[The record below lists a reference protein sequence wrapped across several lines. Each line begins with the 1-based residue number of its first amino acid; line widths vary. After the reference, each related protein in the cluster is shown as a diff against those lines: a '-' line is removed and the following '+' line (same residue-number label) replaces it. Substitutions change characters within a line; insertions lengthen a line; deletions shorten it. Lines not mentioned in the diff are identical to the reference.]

1 MDREDGKFSPK
12 RRKLDFNPLRSDD
25 RYSSLPTRSHLAS
38 RSRSR
43 FPNSHHSRASTPRG
57 QSHYAATPKQD
68 EFDGPEPLVSAED
81 QNALDRDWY
90 GGDETGGH
98 TFGDDTHN
106 PFGSYDTS
114 WVDQQQREAEMVE
127 KKAGR
132 HMNARQLQ
140 KQKDVDAWETNR
152 MLTSG
157 VAQRRALGDDFDD
170 DEEETRVHLL
180 VHDLKPPF
188 LDGRTVFTKQ
198 LEPVPAVRD
207 YQSDMAVFSRK
218 GSRVVKERRQ
228 QRERQRQA
236 QDATRMAGTTL
247 GNLMGVKE
255 DEGDS
260 ALPIAVEEDG
270 PKAGGNKFSES
281 MKKNDGASAFSQSK
295 SLREQREFLPA
306 FAVREDLLR
315 VIRDNQV
322 VIVVGETGSGK
333 TTQLTQFLY
342 EDGYGKLGM
351 IGCTQPRRVAAMS
364 VAKRVAEEMEVKLG
378 STVGYA
384 IRFEDCTSKD
394 TVIKYMTDGVLLR
407 ESLNEQDLD
416 RYSCVIMDEAHE
428 RALNTDVLMG
438 LFNKILQRRRD
449 LKLIVTSATMNA
461 KRFSDFFGGA
471 PEFTIPG
478 RTFPVDIMFH
488 RSPVEDYV
496 DQAVQQVLAIHVSMG
511 PGDILVFMTGQ
522 EDIDILP
529 IYSQMPSDL
538 QAKIFDRAP
547 PGVRK
552 CIVATNI
559 AETSLTVDGIMY
571 VVDAGYSKLKVYN
584 PRMGM
589 DTLQITPISQA
600 NGGQRAGR
608 AGRTGPGKAFR
619 LYTEKAFKDELYIQ
633 TIPEIQRT
641 NLSNTV
647 LLLKSLGVRDLLDF
661 DFMDP
666 PPQDTITT
674 SLFDL
679 WALGALDNLG
689 ELTNLGSKMNAFPM
703 DPSLAKLL
711 IMSEEYGCSEEMVTI
726 VSMLSVPNVFYR
738 PKERQEE
745 SDAAREKFFV
755 PESDHLTYLHV
766 YSQWKVNGYSD
777 GWCTRHFLHPKSLR
791 RAKEI
796 RDQLLDIMKMQKMQ
810 MVSCGTD
817 WDIIRK
823 CICSGYYH
831 QAAKVKGIGEYINL
845 RTSVTVQLHPTSAL
859 YGLGF
864 LPDYVVYHELILTS
878 KEYMSTVTSV
888 DPHWLAELGGV
899 FYSVKEKGYSAR
911 EKRITETEF
920 NRKMEIEAKMAE
932 DKKRQ
937 EEQRRIE
944 EERAIKKPA
953 AADKGKKIITS
964 GAVKKPLHNVS
975 MCWALVKVLKEFLNS
990 FLASLSLALNLEDR
1004 VRWITDLLVVGVA
1017 APSRNAVLGCF
1028 LLSEI
1033 AVAHAF
1039 TISFQMDST
1048 VSEPAP
1054 EPQVVFR
1061 GKKRKTYRRRAE
1073 DEGLQPAADRAQ
1085 EEPVS
1090 EAPAAPDAAPVQSPD
1105 AREEGLSVAEV
1116 LRLRNA
1122 RKSRLGGVKFG
1133 AESNSRGD
1141 AAAEGEVD
1149 DLSLMIREE
1158 GNRVLDMSTAGVNV
1172 NKRFA
1177 PQTGLSGEL
1186 VNKHMTE
1193 YIEAELARRYNATS
1207 STQAAARVNRSSD
1220 QPGLVSHTS
1229 TLDLKR
1235 PDQHTALQGKLMEID
1250 LGDEARSRNEAMTE
1264 RATRR
1269 LQGESVED
1277 DEQSARP
1284 KKVRLGKDGKPWRP
1298 RNRRNS
1304 DDIRRDQLV
1313 EEILKENRLDVYEA
1327 SASPPAGA
1335 SGADEEGGAADDRI
1349 AEEFR
1354 REFMEAMAQ
1363 RQQRKK
1369 PAAPPGKPGAKKD
1382 EDVLKGPKL
1391 GGSRNARAAMRD
1403 LLLKKEKESRK

>member
-1 MDREDGKFSPK
+1 MDRENSNFSPK

-25 RYSSLPTRSHLAS
+25 RYASLPTRSNTAS
-38 RSRSR
+38 RS
-43 FPNSHHSRASTPRG
+43 HSRALNANNSRSTTPRG
-57 QSHYAATPKQD
+57 QSSYAATPKQA
-68 EFDGPEPLVSAED
+68 EFDGPEPFVSHED
-81 QNALDRDWY
+81 QLALDRDWY

-98 TFGDDTHN
+98 TFGDDSHN

-114 WVDQQQREAEMVE
+114 WVEQQQREAQMIER
-127 KKAGR
+127 KAGK

-140 KQKDVDAWETNR
+140 RQKDNDAWETNR

-157 VAQRRALGDDFDD
+157 VAQRRGLGDDFDD
-170 DEEETRVHLL
+170 DDEGTRVHLL

-228 QRERQRQA
+228 QRERQKQA
-236 QDATRMAGTTL
+236 QDATNMAGTTL

-260 ALPIAVEEDG
+260 ALPIAVEDDQA
-270 PKAGGNKFSES
+270 KSSNNKFSEV
-281 MKKNDGASAFSQSK
+281 MKKNDGASSFSQSK
-295 SLREQREFLPA
+295 TLKEQREFLPA

-342 EDGYGKLGM
+342 EDGYGKHGM

-394 TVIKYMTDGVLLR
+394 TIIKYMTDGVLLR
-407 ESLNEQDLD
+407 ESLNERDLD

-428 RALNTDVLMG
+428 RALNTDVLLG

-449 LKLIVTSATMNA
+449 LKLIVTSATMNS

-496 DQAVQQVLAIHVSMG
+496 DQAVQQVLSIHVSMG

-529 IYSQMPSDL
+529 IYSQMPADL

-571 VVDAGYSKLKVYN
+571 VVDAGFSKLKVYN

-600 NGGQRAGR
+600 NAGQRAGR
-608 AGRTGPGKAFR
+608 AGRTGPGRAFR
-619 LYTEKAFKDELYIQ
+619 LFTEKAFKDELYIQ

-674 SLFDL
+674 SMFDL

-689 ELTNLGSKMNAFPM
+689 ELTELGAKMNAFPM

-711 IMSEEYGCSEEMVTI
+711 IMSEEYGCSEEMLTI

-766 YSQWKVNGYSD
+766 YSQWKSNGYSD

-796 RDQLLDIMKMQKMQ
+796 RDQLLDIMKLQKMQ
-810 MVSCGTD
+810 MTSCGTD

-911 EKRITETEF
+911 EKRVTETEF
-920 NRKMEIEAKMAE
+920 NRKLEIEAKMAE
-932 DKKRQ
+932 DKRRQ
-937 EEQRRIE
+937 EEQEKIK
-944 EERAIKKPA
+944 EERSLKKPTIE
-953 AADKGKKIITS
+953 KTKKIITS
-964 GAVKKPLHNVS
+964 GALDNVS
-975 MCWALVKVLKEFLNS
+975 VPWSPVNGLEKLLYGVRTA
-990 FLASLSLALNLEDR
+990 LSLTLDLDFELAGWG
-1004 VRWITDLLVVGVA
+1004 VRWSAYIKHLTVDSSVNYMSG
-1017 APSRNAVLGCF
+1017 
-1028 LLSEI
+1028 
-1033 AVAHAF
+1033 
-1039 TISFQMDST
+1039 TMDST
-1048 VSEPAP
+1048 SPVEEAP
-1054 EPQVVFR
+1054 SPIVFR
-1061 GKKRKTYRRRAE
+1061 GKKRKSYRQRPGAE
-1073 DEGLQPAADRAQ
+1073 NETSAASIDPVVADAANATSAQASTLNAIATATEKERDEALSI
-1085 EEPVS
+1085 S
-1090 EAPAAPDAAPVQSPD
+1090 EA
-1105 AREEGLSVAEV
+1105 

-1122 RKSRLGGVKFG
+1122 RKSRLRGVTFGVDNSAQAGGSEG
-1133 AESNSRGD
+1133 GD
-1141 AAAEGEVD
+1141 DE
-1149 DLSLMIREE
+1149 LSQMIREE
-1158 GNRVLDMSTAGVNV
+1158 EKKAIEQSITAA

-1177 PQTGLSGEL
+1177 PQTGISGEIL
-1186 VNKHMTE
+1186 NKHMEE
-1193 YIEAELARRYNATS
+1193 YIESELAKRHYVASDTKRLHS
-1207 STQAAARVNRSSD
+1207 SNQS
-1220 QPGLVSHTS
+1220 GGS
-1229 TLDLKR
+1229 TTHNESTADKGEEK
-1235 PDQHTALQGKLMEID
+1235 HTALTGKLFEVD
-1250 LGDEARSRNEAMTE
+1250 LGDEVRSRNEAMTD
-1264 RATRR
+1264 RATRK
-1269 LQGESVED
+1269 LQGLDVED
-1277 DEQSARP
+1277 EETAERR
-1284 KKVRLGKDGKPWRP
+1284 KRVRLGRDGKPWRP

-1304 DDIRRDQLV
+1304 DDVKRDQLV
-1313 EEILKENRLDVYEA
+1313 EEILRENRLDVYETPT
-1327 SASPPAGA
+1327 PPPGTNAG
-1335 SGADEEGGAADDRI
+1335 EEEDGAADDRI

-1354 REFMEAMAQ
+1354 REFLDAMAERQ
-1363 RQQRKK
+1363 RRKK
-1369 PAAPPGKPGAKKD
+1369 PVGPPSKPGAKKD
-1382 EDVLKGPKL
+1382 EEVLKGPKL
-1391 GGSRNARAAMRD
+1391 GGSRNTRAAMRD
-1403 LLLKKEKESRK
+1403 LLLKKEREKEGKR

>member
-1 MDREDGKFSPK
+1 MDREDANFSPK

-25 RYSSLPTRSHLAS
+25 RYSSLPSRSSNAS
-38 RSRSR
+38 RSHSR
-43 FPNSHHSRASTPRG
+43 VVNTADSRASTPRG
-57 QSHYAATPKQD
+57 QHSYAATPRQA
-68 EFDGPEPLVSAED
+68 EFDGPEPLVSHED
-81 QNALDRDWY
+81 QLALDRDWY

-98 TFGDDTHN
+98 TFGDDSHN

-114 WVDQQQREAEMVE
+114 WVEQQQREAQMIE

-140 KQKDVDAWETNR
+140 RQKDNDAWETNR

-157 VAQRRALGDDFDD
+157 VAQRRGLGDDFDD
-170 DEEETRVHLL
+170 DSEATRVHLL

-198 LEPVPAVRD
+198 LEPVPAIRD

-228 QRERQRQA
+228 QRERQKQA
-236 QDATRMAGTTL
+236 QDATNMAGTTL

-260 ALPIAVEEDG
+260 ALPIATEDDQA
-270 PKAGGNKFSES
+270 KSGNSKFSEV
-281 MKKNDGASAFSQSK
+281 MKKNDGASNFSQSK
-295 SLREQREFLPA
+295 TLKEQREFLPA

-342 EDGYGKLGM
+342 EDGYGKQGM

-384 IRFEDCTSKD
+384 IRFEDCTSND

-407 ESLNEQDLD
+407 ESLNERDLD

-428 RALNTDVLMG
+428 RALNTDVLLG

-449 LKLIVTSATMNA
+449 LKLIVTSATMNS

-471 PEFTIPG
+471 PEFIIPG

-496 DQAVQQVLAIHVSMG
+496 DQAVQQVLSIHVSMG
-511 PGDILVFMTGQ
+511 AGDILVFMTGQ
-522 EDIDILP
+522 EDIECTCELVRERLDALNDPPELSILP
-529 IYSQMPSDL
+529 IYSQMPADL

-571 VVDAGYSKLKVYN
+571 VVDAGYSKMKVYN

-600 NGGQRAGR
+600 NAGQRAGR
-608 AGRTGPGKAFR
+608 AGRTGPGRAFR
-619 LYTEKAFKDELYIQ
+619 LFTEKAFKDELYIQ

-674 SLFDL
+674 SMFDL

-689 ELTNLGSKMNAFPM
+689 ELTDLGAKMNAFPM

-766 YSQWKVNGYSD
+766 YSQWKSNGHSD

-810 MVSCGTD
+810 MISCGTD

-911 EKRITETEF
+911 EKRVTETEF
-920 NRKMEIEAKMAE
+920 NRRIEIEAKMAE

-937 EEQRRIE
+937 EEQQKME
-944 EERAIKKPA
+944 EERKVKKPV
-953 AADKGKKIITS
+953 ADKTKKIITS
-964 GAVKKPLHNVS
+964 GAVKKP
-975 MCWALVKVLKEFLNS
+975 VLK
-990 FLASLSLALNLEDR
+990 R
-1004 VRWITDLLVVGVA
+1004 
-1017 APSRNAVLGCF
+1017 
-1028 LLSEI
+1028 
-1033 AVAHAF
+1033 
-1039 TISFQMDST
+1039 
-1048 VSEPAP
+1048 
-1054 EPQVVFR
+1054 R
-1061 GKKRKTYRRRAE
+1061 G
-1073 DEGLQPAADRAQ
+1073 
-1085 EEPVS
+1085 
-1090 EAPAAPDAAPVQSPD
+1090 
-1105 AREEGLSVAEV
+1105 
-1116 LRLRNA
+1116 
-1122 RKSRLGGVKFG
+1122 
-1133 AESNSRGD
+1133 RG
-1141 AAAEGEVD
+1141 
-1149 DLSLMIREE
+1149 
-1158 GNRVLDMSTAGVNV
+1158 
-1172 NKRFA
+1172 F
-1177 PQTGLSGEL
+1177 
-1186 VNKHMTE
+1186 
-1193 YIEAELARRYNATS
+1193 
-1207 STQAAARVNRSSD
+1207 
-1220 QPGLVSHTS
+1220 
-1229 TLDLKR
+1229 
-1235 PDQHTALQGKLMEID
+1235 
-1250 LGDEARSRNEAMTE
+1250 
-1264 RATRR
+1264 
-1269 LQGESVED
+1269 
-1277 DEQSARP
+1277 
-1284 KKVRLGKDGKPWRP
+1284 
-1298 RNRRNS
+1298 
-1304 DDIRRDQLV
+1304 
-1313 EEILKENRLDVYEA
+1313 
-1327 SASPPAGA
+1327 
-1335 SGADEEGGAADDRI
+1335 
-1349 AEEFR
+1349 
-1354 REFMEAMAQ
+1354 
-1363 RQQRKK
+1363 
-1369 PAAPPGKPGAKKD
+1369 
-1382 EDVLKGPKL
+1382 
-1391 GGSRNARAAMRD
+1391 
-1403 LLLKKEKESRK
+1403 